1 MSCIRYWELIMNRF
15 GKNRIK
21 SLKLKKMNIDVN
33 LIGNVLIAMFL
44 YNIVVR
50 AFAATVI
57 KQIMKSDVAQE
68 KKKTFREELK
78 KKLKEDK

>member
-1 MSCIRYWELIMNRF
+1 
-15 GKNRIK
+15 
-21 SLKLKKMNIDVN
+21 MNIDVN